1 MDRSRMTRVFEL
13 AEARADGWL
22 EQLGE
27 GSQGFAQ
34 LCEVVGEKFVAF
46 SVIAGIR
53 ITALTIDPRNP
64 NSSLIDFEV
73 GEISS
78 AQRMRLGEF
87 RDRLTDALLND
98 DEPSQKIGDAPT
110 TEQLQAHIGFRY
122 VLLCPL
128 FGIRL

>member
-1 MDRSRMTRVFEL
+1 MDPPRTMRVFEL

-22 EQLGE
+22 QQLGE

-34 LCEVVGEKFVAF
+34 LCEVVGDKFVAF

-73 GEISS
+73 GEMGG

-87 RDRLTDALLND
+87 RDRLTDALLA
-98 DEPSQKIGDAPT
+98 DEEASPKLADRPT
-110 TEQLQAHIGFRY
+110 TDQLQAHIGFRY
-122 VLLCPL
+122 VLLAPL
-128 FGIRL
+128 FGMRL